1 MTSGGIKPDRIKP
14 DAVKPDAIKRVVTAL
29 ALAAFAL
36 FGGVV
41 QANPEPGQLNM
52 TRGVTTYSDVPYFM
66 NNVALG
72 VCVVIGILVFGAM
85 FIAMFRFRKS
95 RGAVAEKWSHNTTVE
110 IIWTTIPVIILI
122 GLAYMGTNGLK
133 QFSDTTHS
141 EMTVKV
147 TGYQWKWRYDYVE
160 YKGKAIKLG
169 FMSKLDSQSDETR
182 QLGSGMDPNAVKV
195 DGYNTYLLNVDKPLI
210 VPVDTKI
217 RFVITADDV
226 IHSWWVPALG
236 WKMDA
241 IPGIINAAWTNIKE
255 PGIYRGQ
262 CAELCGQDHG
272 FMPIVVKA
280 LPKADFDKWL
290 ADQQAQSAAPPAAPA
305 PAPASTAA
313 APAAA
318 PATAQVAAPSQN
330 HSVPGH
336 SG

>member
-1 MTSGGIKPDRIKP
+1 MTSGGIRPGG
-14 DAVKPDAIKRVVTAL
+14 IKRAVTAL
-29 ALAAFAL
+29 AVAAFAL
-36 FGGVV
+36 FGSVV

-52 TRGVTTYSDVPYFM
+52 PRGVTTYSNVPYFL
-66 NNVALG
+66 NNVAFG

-122 GLAYMGTNGLK
+122 VLAYMATNGLK
-133 QFSDTTHS
+133 LFADTTGS

-147 TGYQWKWRYDYVE
+147 TGYQWKWRYDYID
-160 YKGKAIKLG
+160 YKGKPIDKVG
-169 FMSKLDSQSDETR
+169 FMSKLDRESDETR
-182 QLGSGMDPNAVKV
+182 QLKSGMDPNAVKV
-195 DGYNTYLLNVDKPLI
+195 DGYNTYLINVDEPLVLPI
-210 VPVDTKI
+210 NTKV
-217 RFVITADDV
+217 RFVITAGDV

-241 IPGIINAAWTNIKE
+241 IPGIVNAAWTNINE
-255 PGIYRGQ
+255 PGVYRGQ

-280 LPKADFDKWL
+280 VTKDEFNKWL
-290 ADQQAQSAAPPAAPA
+290 AEKQAQATQPA
-305 PAPASTAA
+305 PAA

-318 PATAQVAAPSQN
+318 STVAAPATAQATSAEATPATDN
-330 HSVPGH
+330 HKG
-336 SG
+336 